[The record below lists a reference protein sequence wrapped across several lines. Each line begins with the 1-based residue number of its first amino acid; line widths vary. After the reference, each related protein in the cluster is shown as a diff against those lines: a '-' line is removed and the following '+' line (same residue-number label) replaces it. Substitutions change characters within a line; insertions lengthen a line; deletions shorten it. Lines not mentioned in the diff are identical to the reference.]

1 MTANRARRG
10 FTLAEILVTVAL
22 LAAIAAIVMPTIAGQ
37 VGKADPQRL
46 GNDALGIRGAV
57 EQFVNDVGQYPNNIN
72 ELTTRIVANNAGSV
86 GAIYGQFSVAERD
99 KWKGPYVSKDAS
111 AILKTGFDSTFNTSL
126 NVDTLGTSGLSEATA
141 TNPRFLTLCIALD
154 SASAVKVDAMFD
166 DNNLSTGVFRWT
178 LGTVSTSD
186 TLKMLLVPIQ

>member
-1 MTANRARRG
+1 MNRRPSKG
-10 FTLAEILVTVAL
+10 FTVGEMLVTIAII
-22 LAAIAAIVMPTIAGQ
+22 AAIAAVLIPTIASQ
-37 VGKADPQRL
+37 LSKADPQRL
-46 GNDALGIRGAV
+46 GNDSFAIRSGV
-57 EQFVNDVGQYPNNIN
+57 EQFVNDVGQYPSNIN

-99 KWKGPYVSKDAS
+99 RWKGPYLSRDAS
-111 AILKTGFDSTFNTSL
+111 AILKTGFDSTFNTIF
-126 NVDTLGTSGLSEATA
+126 NVDTLGTSGLSETTS

-166 DNNLSTGVFRWT
+166 DGNLATGVFRWT

-186 TLKMLLVPIQ
+186 TLKFLLVPIQ